1 MHCLET
7 NLKQIIKDQHCLK
20 MPSLVFDFFPRK
32 KKVVKADGI
41 NGKAHISAFES
52 YLLCVPTEDTTNSII
67 CFGQVKTGRGECKR
81 FALNTWTTAFHPW
94 WLV

>member
-32 KKVVKADGI
+32 KKVVKEDGI
-41 NGKAHISAFES
+41 NEKAHISTFES
-52 YLLCVPTEDTTNSII
+52 VSPMCSHRRYYQQHYL
-67 CFGQVKTGRGECKR
+67 FWAG
-81 FALNTWTTAFHPW
+81 
-94 WLV
+94 